1 MAKAKT
7 LSVAAP
13 QTGGVT
19 KPQLTS
25 LIDVMTILL
34 VFLLKSFSVE
44 GTLVRPSDDLA
55 LPEANTTQRPVP
67 ALNVEITTNGINV
80 DGRPVAGMDRIV
92 QSDSLMIPELYQW
105 LTSLS
110 QLTGT
115 AEQDNEVII
124 QCDRYLDFKYVKKV
138 MFTCSKA
145 RYSDFSLL
153 VLEKE

>member
-1 MAKAKT
+1 MALFKT
-7 LSVAAP
+7 VTP
-13 QTGGVT
+13 GTGSGVT

-44 GTLVRPSDDLA
+44 GNLVRPSDDLA
-55 LPEANTTQRPVP
+55 LPESKSTQRPSP
-67 ALNVEITTNGINV
+67 ALNVEITTHSINV
-80 DGRPVAGMDRIV
+80 NSRPVVSMENIV
-92 QSDSLMIPELYQW
+92 QSDSMLISQLYDW
-105 LTSLS
+105 LVSVS
-110 QLTGT
+110 RLTGT
-115 AEQDNEVII
+115 AEKDNEVII